1 MGKKSKAAGKGR
13 LDKFYHLAKEQG
25 YRSRAAF
32 KLVQLNRKYGFLDRA
47 RALLDLCAAP
57 GGWLQVAVKH
67 MPMSSLVV
75 GVDLVPI
82 RPVRGATTLV
92 EDITTPRC
100 RATLRKLLRSALLDV
115 VLHDGSPNVGGA
127 WAKESYGQAALSLD
141 ALRLATEFLKPG
153 GTFVSKVFR
162 SSDYN
167 SLLYVFNQLFKKVE
181 STKPIASR
189 STSAEIYVVGLG
201 YKAPAKIDPRLLD
214 HRHVFQYVDEPGK
227 PTDVLAKT
235 KQKRHRDGWASAPST
250 RVLLTVDLD
259 LILPAEDDLADMLP
273 ASTDVVL
280 TNVLAITHKQWI
292 HSMLRYEEGVSL
304 VHTTATVT
312 DFVASDKPVE
322 LLGTLSSLTFN
333 GSHCKDIGELA
344 ATDKEIVALCD
355 DLRVLAKQEFKQLLK
370 WRIQVRKLLPQVCTI
385 AADGEVQPAEE
396 TESKEGTAEEAEEA
410 QETELLATM
419 EEMCDILDAKKRR
432 TRKLLA
438 KRKEKARS
446 RTSTGMQMDAVID
459 QGFADEDLFS
469 LQAIKSNKALEKVE
483 DDVAPEDDDVENS
496 DSEMHEGMQGEAEES
511 GSDYDSDMEKK
522 RYTEDMEEYFEE
534 AYERYRKATDGS
546 TKRRTR
552 ARLSHEA
559 NASKDL
565 QEDMEGAEGEQAEA
579 KAAVA
584 KEEGEEGGA
593 NPLIVSFEK
602 KLSPAKAAQQLAAK
616 WFSQDLFVEH
626 GKGVLDDEPR
636 TPGREQNGS
645 GNGAHVP
652 EGALT
657 DSDSDSEWESEHA
670 KDYQRQEAQSRTSSA
685 GKAGKGATNG
695 SADTAHMQPDP
706 LSRPSGDQQRH
717 SSRGGEDGDG
727 FEEVAPDAAS
737 SSDSESAGSMDSNE
751 KAETLAYARR
761 MLRKKQKEE
770 ILDAAYN
777 RYMFDDVDLPS
788 WFADDQRK
796 YMRAEKPI
804 TKEEVEVM
812 KAATRAINA
821 RPVKKV
827 AEAKARKR
835 RVAQK
840 KAAQV
845 TQKASAIA
853 DQEDLGTRAK
863 GRQMERLYKNASA
876 AKRPPKKELVVAK
889 KGGKGNRGKGAKGK
903 LMVDRRMKAD
913 SGGTRRGSKRDR
925 GAKGK
930 KKPKKAAGRPKSAG
944 RPHGKR

>member
-57 GGWLQVAVKH
+57 GGWLQVAVKQ

-82 RPVRGATTLV
+82 RPVRSATTLV

-100 RATLRKLLRSALLDV
+100 RAALRKLLKSALLDV

-162 SSDYN
+162 SADYN

-214 HRHVFQYVDEPGK
+214 HRHVFQYVDEPAR

-235 KQKRHRDGWASAPST
+235 KQKRHRDGWAFAPST
-250 RVLLTVDLD
+250 RVLLIVDID
-259 LILPAEDDLADMLP
+259 LILPAEDDLADM
-273 ASTDVVL
+273 
-280 TNVLAITHKQWI
+280 
-292 HSMLRYEEGVSL
+292 YEEGVSL

-312 DFVASDKPVE
+312 EFVASDKPVE

-333 GSHCKDIGELA
+333 GSHCKDIKELA
-344 ATDKEIVALCD
+344 ATDKEISSGRDGAQLC
-355 DLRVLAKQEFKQLLK
+355 LRSPEELLLVNVSCCCGYR
-370 WRIQVRKLLPQVCTI
+370 WRIQVCTI
-385 AADGEVQPAEE
+385 GADGEVPPAKE
-396 TESKEGTAEEAEEA
+396 TEGKEGTAEEAEEA
-410 QETELLATM
+410 QEDVLLATM
-419 EEMCDILDAKKRR
+419 EEMRDILDAKKRR
-432 TRKLLA
+432 ARKMLA
-438 KRKEKARS
+438 KRKEKVIVLLAEEGGTSMNASLCLLDDARS

-459 QGFADEDLFS
+459 QGFADDDLFS

-483 DDVAPEDDDVENS
+483 DDNVPEDDDGENS
-496 DSEMHEGMQGEAEES
+496 DSEMHEAVQGEAEES

-546 TKRRTR
+546 TKRRAR

-579 KAAVA
+579 HAAVA
-584 KEEGEEGGA
+584 KEGEEGGA

-602 KLSPAKAAQQLAAK
+602 KLSPAVAAQQLAAK

-626 GKGVLDDEPR
+626 GEGVLDDEPR
-636 TPGREQNGS
+636 TSGREQNGS
-645 GNGAHVP
+645 GNGAHLP

-657 DSDSDSEWESEHA
+657 DSDSEWESEHA
-670 KDYQRQEAQSRTSSA
+670 EDHERQEGQSRTSSA
-685 GKAGKGATNG
+685 GKVGGGATNC
-695 SADTAHMQPDP
+695 SADTAHVRPDP

-717 SSRGGEDGDG
+717 SSRDGEEGAG
-727 FEEVAPDAAS
+727 FEEVAADVAS
-737 SSDSESAGSMDSNE
+737 SSDSESAGSMDSTE

-761 MLRKKQKEE
+761 MLRKKQREE

-804 TKEEVEVM
+804 TKEEVEAM
-812 KAATRAINA
+812 KAATRVINA

-944 RPHGKR
+944 RPRGKR

>member
-1 MGKKSKAAGKGR
+1 
-13 LDKFYHLAKEQG
+13 
-25 YRSRAAF
+25 
-32 KLVQLNRKYGFLDRA
+32 
-47 RALLDLCAAP
+47 
-57 GGWLQVAVKH
+57 

-100 RATLRKLLRSALLDV
+100 RAALRKLLKSALLDV

-214 HRHVFQYVDEPGK
+214 HRHVFQYVDEPAK

-235 KQKRHRDGWASAPST
+235 KQKRHRDG
-250 RVLLTVDLD
+250 
-259 LILPAEDDLADMLP
+259 
-273 ASTDVVL
+273 
-280 TNVLAITHKQWI
+280 
-292 HSMLRYEEGVSL
+292 YEEGVSL

-312 DFVASDKPVE
+312 EFVASDKPVE

-333 GSHCKDIGELA
+333 GSHCKDIRELA

-370 WRIQVRKLLPQVCTI
+370 WRIQVRKLLPQVCTT

-396 TESKEGTAEEAEEA
+396 TEGKEGTAEEAEEA
-410 QETELLATM
+410 QENELLATM
-419 EEMCDILDAKKRR
+419 EEMRDILDAKKRR
-432 TRKLLA
+432 TRKMLA

-483 DDVAPEDDDVENS
+483 DDVVPEEDDGENS
-496 DSEMHEGMQGEAEES
+496 DSEMHEGVQVEAEES

-546 TKRRTR
+546 TKRRAR

-565 QEDMEGAEGEQAEA
+565 QEDMEGEQAEA
-579 KAAVA
+579 QAAVA
-584 KEEGEEGGA
+584 EEGEEGGA

-602 KLSPAKAAQQLAAK
+602 KLSPAVAAKQLAAK

-626 GKGVLDDEPR
+626 GEGVLDDEPR
-636 TPGREQNGS
+636 TSGREQNGS
-645 GNGAHVP
+645 GNGAHLP

-657 DSDSDSEWESEHA
+657 DSDSEWESEHA
-670 KDYQRQEAQSRTSSA
+670 DDNERQEAQSRTSSA
-685 GKAGKGATNG
+685 GKVGRGATNG
-695 SADTAHMQPDP
+695 SAVTARVQPDP
-706 LSRPSGDQQRH
+706 LSWPSGDQQRH
-717 SSRGGEDGDG
+717 SSRDGEEGAG
-727 FEEVAPDAAS
+727 FEEVAADAAS
-737 SSDSESAGSMDSNE
+737 SSDSESAGSMDSTE

-853 DQEDLGTRAK
+853 DQDDLGMRAK

-930 KKPKKAAGRPKSAG
+930 KKPKTAAGRPKSAG
-944 RPHGKR
+944 RPRGKR